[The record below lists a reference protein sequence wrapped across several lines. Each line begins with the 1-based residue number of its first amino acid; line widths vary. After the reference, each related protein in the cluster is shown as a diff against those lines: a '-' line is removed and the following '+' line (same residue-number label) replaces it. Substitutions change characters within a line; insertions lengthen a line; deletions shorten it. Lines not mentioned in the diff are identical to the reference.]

1 MKYLNRW
8 TGFAIVMIG
17 ALNAACSPSNT
28 PLLGLEDIPD
38 GFDGPT
44 LIAVGEESATIS
56 FDTGVPTV
64 CNAAFGETTVYG
76 QVATIPMLDGATLD
90 HVLTFP
96 GLNPGTTYHYRI
108 TATDIEGNVYQ
119 SEDFTF
125 TTEAAQAGEERTNW
139 LALEMGAT
147 VAETS
152 SNFGGASNDE
162 PWGADNAIDGSAG
175 TAWSSNGDGSDAF
188 LVVELAEPT
197 QIEMLEVHTRTMPN
211 DTAQIFLFTVT
222 DDQGQS
228 YGPFEL
234 PDATQPYSF
243 AVDFVASV
251 LRFDVVDS
259 NGGNTGFVELAAYG
273 TPASGK

>member
-17 ALNAACSPSNT
+17 ALTAACSPSNT

-90 HVLTFP
+90 HVLTFL

-152 SNFGGASNDE
+152 SNFGGAGNDE

-259 NGGNTGFVELAAYG
+259 NGGNTGFVELAVYG
-273 TPASGK
+273 TPASGE